1 MSTAFGFQQLRKG
14 MKARVHSVAESTAHS
29 FRLLEMGL
37 TPGTEFVVTK
47 VAPLGD
53 PVEIR
58 LRGHQLCLRR
68 SESDGLRIEPVE

>member
-1 MSTAFGFQQLRKG
+1 MSTAFGFRDLRRG
-14 MKARVHSVAESTAHS
+14 MKARVHSVAEPTQHS
-29 FRLLEMGL
+29 FRLIEMGL

-68 SESDGLRIEPVE
+68 RESDGLRIEPVE

>member
-1 MSTAFGFQQLRKG
+1 MNPAFGFRELRKG
-14 MKARVHSVAESTAHS
+14 MKARVHSVAESTSHS

-68 SESDGLRIEPVE
+68 RESDGIRIEPVV